1 MFIKMFWCVLLLFS
15 TISYTAESANILF
28 VTTIPSHSHQVVF
41 QPVWKELSL
50 RGHNVTALAL
60 SPLNDKSLTNLTEI
74 DLSYIFKL
82 RKRVPKEYIKYV
94 FQKPTF
100 LMVFIR
106 EILGVDFVIKLHEN
120 ILSQHSVMKLI
131 NEDYKFDVVVAEWI
145 YPLAGAFATRFNCP
159 LVGITSL
166 GAPLT
171 LLDTVGNPSHPIYA
185 PDHNLPIGRE
195 LSLYDRILS
204 TLYSVFARTLY
215 HWVGAPKIDASM
227 RKFFG
232 EDMPYIEDIARN
244 ISVLLLNRNPVFH
257 KIMPVVPA
265 AIELGRVRSFG
276 KVKPLNPELKEF
288 LDNSKNG
295 VVYFSLGSNTFSC
308 DLPDNVREI
317 LVKVFEQLPYN
328 VVWKWETEVLPGKPN
343 NVFAQNWISQAALLA
358 HPNVKLFITQGGLQ
372 SMEETIN
379 HHVPVIGIPFHS
391 DQTMN
396 VDTAVK
402 YGFGLRIELED
413 LSIEGL
419 KSAIHEIM
427 TNQSYK
433 ENTAKIEKLM
443 NDIPM
448 EGLDKAIWWIEY
460 VIRHK
465 GARHLRSPS
474 LDIPWYQYFLL
485 DVIAFIALVLSIS
498 MYILIKVIKL
508 TIRSAKKLLTNEK
521 QKKQ

>member
-1 MFIKMFWCVLLLFS
+1 MIWCVLLLFS
-15 TISYTAESANILF
+15 SIVYPVENANILF
-28 VTTIPSHSHQVVF
+28 ITTFPSYSHQIVF

-60 SPLNDKSLTNLTEI
+60 NPLNDKSLTNLTEI
-74 DLSYIFKL
+74 DLSYLFKL
-82 RKRVPKEYIKYV
+82 RKRIPKKILKVV
-94 FQKPTF
+94 FEKPSFTS
-100 LMVFIR
+100 VFIR
-106 EILGVDFVIKLHEN
+106 EILQVDFVLKFHEN
-120 ILSQHSVMKLI
+120 ILNQHAVLKLI

-145 YPLAGAFATRFNCP
+145 YPLAGAFATRYNCP
-159 LVGITSL
+159 LVGMTSL

-185 PDHNLPIGRE
+185 PDHNLPVGRE

-204 TLYSVFARTLY
+204 TLYAVFARSLY
-215 HWVGAPKIDASM
+215 YWYGAPKIDASM

-232 EDMPYIEDIARN
+232 DGMPYITDIARN
-244 ISVLLLNRNPVFH
+244 VSILLLNRNPVFH

-265 AIELGRVRSFG
+265 IVELGRVRSFQ
-276 KVKPLNPELKEF
+276 KVKPLNPELEKF
-288 LDNSKNG
+288 LNESKNG
-295 VVYFSLGSNTFSC
+295 VVYFSLGTNTYSC
-308 DLPDNVREI
+308 ELPEEIREVLI
-317 LVKVFEQLPYN
+317 KTFEQLPYN
-328 VVWKWETEVLPGKPN
+328 VVWKWELDELPGKPK

-379 HHVPVIGIPFHS
+379 HHVPIIGIPFHS

-402 YGFGLRIELED
+402 YGIGLGIEMADMTVEN
-413 LSIEGL
+413 L
-419 KSAIHEIM
+419 KSAIFEIM
-427 TNQSYK
+427 KNQSYAQ
-433 ENTAKIEKLM
+433 NTAKIEDLM
-443 NDIPM
+443 NDSPM

-474 LDIPWYQYFLL
+474 LDIPWYQYLLL
-485 DVIAFIALVLSIS
+485 DVIAFVGFVFIVSV
-498 MYILIKVIKL
+498 YILIKSIK
-508 TIRSAKKLLTNEK
+508 IGIYCIKKLYVRLK
-521 QKKQ
+521 IKKE